1 MSETFKPILGAY
13 YFKPNSAYR
22 LFQINVPCLAKG
34 ATEYLYEGGSTKKSV
49 FAKRGCYYRISS
61 NKVLSDFIALK
72 EFFSL
77 LSAT

>member
-1 MSETFKPILGAY
+1 MSETFKPILEAY
-13 YFKPNSAYR
+13 YFKPNSPYR

-72 EFFSL
+72 EVFSL